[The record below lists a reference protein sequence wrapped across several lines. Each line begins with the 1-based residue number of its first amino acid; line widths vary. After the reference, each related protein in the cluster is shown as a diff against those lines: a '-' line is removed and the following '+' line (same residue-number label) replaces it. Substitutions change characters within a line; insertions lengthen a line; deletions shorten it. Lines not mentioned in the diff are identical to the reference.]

1 MLDCLLIWTEWP
13 HLDAT
18 DWNNNNNNT
27 ANSGAVGGC
36 NICTWTK
43 THSFDH
49 PPTHKRLN
57 NNPIA
62 FILLMRVGET
72 LMHPIQCQ
80 SFCLLFTTEDE
91 DTMYDSTERMTVH
104 QPTIAYTV
112 SLART
117 RQFDEEPNYSH
128 NKNNDYHITTQFPS
142 LIIRQIKIPSH
153 PHKTLIHCQLTTV
166 QQMMASESE

>member
-80 SFCLLFTTEDE
+80 SFCLLFTK
-91 DTMYDSTERMTVH
+91 RMK
-104 QPTIAYTV
+104 
-112 SLART
+112 T
-117 RQFDEEPNYSH
+117 RDMTALNEWLSINP
-128 NKNNDYHITTQFPS
+128 PS
-142 LIIRQIKIPSH
+142 LIQSHSLGHDNLTRSQTTRIIRIMIII
-153 PHKTLIHCQLTTV
+153 LQLSSRHLLF
-166 QQMMASESE
+166 AR